1 MKIDNYYIYKCSLNL
16 SNHVLKISI
25 RKNRD
30 IKLTLG
36 MCLNFVN
43 ERETSFY
50 LLFRS
55 ECPSLFV
62 FVC

>member
-1 MKIDNYYIYKCSLNL
+1 MKIDNYYIYKCPLNL

-36 MCLNFVN
+36 VCSNFVN
-43 ERETSFY
+43 ERETSFF
-50 LLFRS
+50 LFII
-55 ECPSLFV
+55 
-62 FVC
+62 